1 MLSARQNPNYGKGVA
16 EAEYFAAE
24 DLSAE
29 LEAVFLAPNYTP
41 PTMPAAAVRVASLNM
56 REASFRDVEKILET
70 DPVLTGQVM
79 RIANSPVYAGQRPLR
94 SLSEGLS
101 RLGLSTVRDLVVQVA
116 LSSRVFRCKEYQPVL
131 DALVRHSTAV
141 AHATRHI
148 CRMSSIDAE
157 YSFLCGLL
165 HDVGIA
171 GALLALTERPGKPPH
186 LMDTWSVVHEVH
198 CQAGEVMVR
207 QWQMPVDIQ
216 YVIRHHHGV
225 VIEGYPHPVA
235 AAVRLAGHFV
245 DLLGYQLNVES
256 EGMRLPKPKI
266 QEHPI
271 EKCAEALNL
280 DIDRFDRIQAEL
292 ESKLADAA
300 V

>member
-16 EAEYFAAE
+16 EAEYFAADE
-24 DLSAE
+24 LSQE
-29 LEAVFLAPNYTP
+29 LEAVFANPRYTP
-41 PTMPAAAVRVASLNM
+41 PTLPAAAVRVASMNM
-56 REASFRDVEKILET
+56 RDATFRDVEKILET
-70 DPVLTGQVM
+70 DPVLAGQVM
-79 RIANSPVYAGQRPLR
+79 RIANSPVYAGERPMR

-171 GALLALTERPGKPPH
+171 GALLALAERPGKPPH

-198 CQAGEVMVR
+198 CQAGEVMAR

-216 YVIRHHHGV
+216 YVLRHHHGV

-245 DLLGYQLNVES
+245 DELGYHLEVECN
-256 EGMRLPKPKI
+256 EMQLPKLSLKEYPVR
-266 QEHPI
+266 Q
-271 EKCAEALNL
+271 CAEALN
-280 DIDRFDRIQAEL
+280 IDFGRFASIQDEL
-292 ESKLADAA
+292 ATHLARAA